1 MKEIS
6 SLKYIKK
13 SYHKFFF
20 PEIRPLIEKMKINT
34 ENEETNSKEE
44 DEEYDS
50 SENYSD
56 DDDTKIDPDFYQT
69 RDFKN

>member
-1 MKEIS
+1 
-6 SLKYIKK
+6 
-13 SYHKFFF
+13 
-20 PEIRPLIEKMKINT
+20 MKINT